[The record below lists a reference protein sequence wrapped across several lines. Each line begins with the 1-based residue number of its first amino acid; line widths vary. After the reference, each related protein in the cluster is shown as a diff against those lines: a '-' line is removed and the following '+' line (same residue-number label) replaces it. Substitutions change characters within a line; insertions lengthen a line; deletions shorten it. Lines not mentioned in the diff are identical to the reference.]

1 MKAID
6 HSIALLNQI
15 ETKRPPTE
23 LYDKVRRRVL
33 YFERRLLIQLLIII
47 TLGLFMTILVIN
59 MVDSNQ
65 TDQLLESYFS
75 THYNFYG
82 YE

>member
-6 HSIALLNQI
+6 QSIALLSQL
-15 ETKRPPTE
+15 ESKRPPAE
-23 LYDKVRRRVL
+23 LYDKFTQRVI
-33 YFERRLLIQLLIII
+33 YFERRFLIQLLIII
-47 TLGLFMTILVIN
+47 ALGLFITI
-59 MVDSNQ
+59 MVFKVGDSKQ

-75 THYNFYG
+75 TNYNFYG

>member
-1 MKAID
+1 MKAND
-6 HSIALLNQI
+6 ESISLLDQI
-15 ETKRPPTE
+15 ETKRPPAE

-47 TLGLFMTILVIN
+47 TLGLFMTILIIN
-59 MVDSNQ
+59 VVDSNQ

>member
-6 HSIALLNQI
+6 ESISLLDQI
-15 ETKRPPTE
+15 ETKRPPAE

-47 TLGLFMTILVIN
+47 ALGLLMTIVVIN
-59 MVDSNQ
+59 VVDSNH
-65 TDQLLESYFS
+65 TNQLLETYFS

>member
-6 HSIALLNQI
+6 QSIALLDQI
-15 ETKRPPTE
+15 ETKRPPAE
-23 LYDKVRRRVL
+23 LFDKVRRRVL
-33 YFERRLLIQLLIII
+33 YFERRLFIQLLIII
-47 TLGLFMTILVIN
+47 ILGIFMTI
-59 MVDSNQ
+59 MVFKVVRSNQ
-65 TDQLLESYFS
+65 SDPLLETYFS

>member
-15 ETKRPPTE
+15 ETKTPPTE

-47 TLGLFMTILVIN
+47 TLGLFMTILIIN
-59 MVDSNQ
+59 VVDSNQ